1 MPPNNLG
8 FKAAVFDY
16 GGVLCQPA
24 GEQLDRFAALAGV
37 TRAEFVALYA
47 TTRGPCDRGVMSPA
61 EYWPYFATLAGT
73 SYSPSQ
79 IERLTAIDLEIFR
92 GVDSSLLGL
101 VSELRRA
108 GLRTG
113 ILSNMQPELLRILR
127 AQAAWLDLFDVHVFS
142 CDVHLVKPEPEI
154 YHHLLRQLEALP
166 GEVIFVDD
174 LPRNVEAARDL
185 GIHALLYRSF
195 AQLRREL
202 SKVLAGRDFA
212 VPAPIAGA

>member
-1 MPPNNLG
+1 MTRNDLG
-8 FKAAVFDY
+8 FKAAVFDF

-24 GEQLDRFAALAGV
+24 AEEMDQFAALAGL

-61 EYWPYFATLAGT
+61 EYWPYVATLVGT
-73 SYSPSQ
+73 SYSPPQ
-79 IERLTAIDLEIFR
+79 IERLTAMDLHIFR

-113 ILSNMQPELLRILR
+113 ILSNMQPDLLRILR
-127 AQAAWLDLFDVHVFS
+127 AQADWLDLFDVHVFS

-154 YHHLLRQLEALP
+154 YRHLLRQLEALP
-166 GEVIFVDD
+166 EEVIFVDD
-174 LPRNVEAARDL
+174 MPRNVEAARDL
-185 GIHALLYRSF
+185 GIHALLYRSV
-195 AQLRREL
+195 AQLRDEL
-202 SKVLAGRDFA
+202 RCIG
-212 VPAPIAGA
+212 